1 MGSADGQQPTP
12 RDDDD
17 ARGDAGAPTLRGLL
31 ASVRAAVRSRPPT
44 DLFLLALPVPTLLV
58 AVSLMPGAEAWQL
71 SLATPSVVESRWALW
86 TAFASSFVHTDPVHL
101 ADNVVNYWLLVA
113 VAYPLTVVAGW
124 RRRLFWFVAAFLVV
138 VPLVSA
144 WATLVAI
151 GGLTDA
157 PTAGFSDVNS
167 ALLGYL
173 VVVWFAALA
182 AESDR
187 ARSEGSAG
195 VDPRWAI
202 VAAFAS
208 LALAYLAPSGAGYFP
223 PLPAVGSLF
232 AVGAVLAAAGLYA
245 AVGRPRVSGLG
256 LPPERELLYVT
267 GASVAAAGVIG
278 SLVLV
283 PFGSNVFA
291 HLAGYVVGVAVPFVG
306 VLADSATDDTA
317 TG

>member
-1 MGSADGQQPTP
+1 MSAD
-12 RDDDD
+12 D
-17 ARGDAGAPTLRGLL
+17 GDRSDSDPPTLRGLL
-31 ASVRAAVRSRPPT
+31 ASSLATVRSRPPAE
-44 DLFLLALPVPTLLV
+44 LGLVALPLPALLV
-58 AVSLMPGAEAWQL
+58 GVSLLPGVEAWRF
-71 SLATPSVVESRWALW
+71 SLATEGVFANRWALW
-86 TAFASSFVHTDPVHL
+86 TAFASSFVHADAVHL

-113 VAYPLTVVAGW
+113 VAYPLSVVAGW
-124 RRRLFWFVAAFLVV
+124 RRRLLGSVAAYLAV

-144 WATLVAI
+144 WATVVAL
-151 GGLTDA
+151 GGVTDA

-187 ARSEGSAG
+187 AGSATPAG
-195 VDPRWAI
+195 VDPRWAV

-208 LALAYLAPSGAGYFP
+208 LALAYVAPSGAGYFP

-232 AVGAVLAAAGLYA
+232 AVGAAIAAVGLYA
-245 AVGRPRVSGLG
+245 AVGRPRVAGLD
-256 LPPERELLYVT
+256 LSPERELLYVT

-291 HLAGYVVGVAVPFVG
+291 HLAGYVVGFAVPFVG
-306 VLADSATDDTA
+306 VLADGGADRGD
-317 TG
+317 G

>member
-1 MGSADGQQPTP
+1 MSVDGRDPTGS
-12 RDDDD
+12 
-17 ARGDAGAPTLRGLL
+17 PTLRGLL
-31 ASVRAAVRSRPPT
+31 ASVLAAVRSRPPAE
-44 DLFLLALPVPTLLV
+44 LALVALPLPTLLV
-58 AVSLMPGAEAWQL
+58 AVSLLPGVEAWRF
-71 SLATPSVVESRWALW
+71 SLATEGVFESRWALW
-86 TAFASSFVHTDPVHL
+86 TAFASSFVHADPVHL

-113 VAYPLTVVAGW
+113 VAYPLSLVAGW
-124 RRRLFWFVAAFLVV
+124 RRRLLGSVAVYLAV

-144 WATLVAI
+144 WATVVAL
-151 GGLTDA
+151 GGMTDA

-173 VVVWFAALA
+173 VAVWVAALA

-187 ARSEGSAG
+187 VRSEAPAG
-195 VDPRWAI
+195 VDPRWSV
-202 VAAFAS
+202 VAVLAS

-232 AVGAVLAAAGLYA
+232 AVGAVLAAAGLYVA
-245 AVGRPRVSGLG
+245 AGRPRVAGLD

-291 HLAGYVVGVAVPFVG
+291 HLAGYVVGFAVPFVG
-306 VLADSATDDTA
+306 VLADGEADR
-317 TG
+317 GGG